1 MDARRS
7 AYDESA
13 QARLSRVMTFLRK
26 VPDDV
31 SGSGR
36 DVVLVLYS
44 IFSYIYIYIYICVF
58 LNVYLSIIYSNT
70 DYCCYC
76 YSYCTL

>member
-44 IFSYIYIYIYICVF
+44 IFSYIYIYICVF

>member
-36 DVVLVLYS
+36 DVVLVLYR
-44 IFSYIYIYIYICVF
+44 YIYMCIFKCLFVYYIF
-58 LNVYLSIIYSNT
+58 
-70 DYCCYC
+70 
-76 YSYCTL
+76 